1 MKNLTEMFENRT
13 SILEQINESRIDEG
27 LKDILNSVKEKFS
40 KLVDK
45 VVTYF
50 KNVCVKVGT
59 YFIPVGDDGELMSAI
74 SPLTMGQAMKD
85 GKINKN
91 STFIH
96 LDNAGSKLIGF
107 KNNIKDAIKLYGNYA
122 QDPIAYWNYCAS
134 KFESA
139 NGDQANIN
147 EVRLASE
154 DPEAIYNKICDNKEL
169 KEEIKWHITDSN
181 AARLMIWGAPGI
193 GKTAILTSVLEE
205 LGKDFKDYQ
214 LVIKTLS
221 NETPD
226 NFTLPAYVEVN
237 GEKKATDIPKT
248 WLPVYKP
255 SGDQKRDQML
265 DEACGKGLLFID
277 ELSRATQ
284 QVLNV
289 ILPLIN
295 EGNFNGYKLGS
306 GWSIIVA
313 SNRDEDELGNGG
325 QTQIGNALSNRFAHV
340 YYEPTIHS
348 WREWADKQGFMSPLL
363 LEWLSMADNEEFSGG
378 KFYYWDPNSEK
389 ELDSPSK
396 LICTPRSWTNAMRD
410 LARYNYTLSG
420 NLQGFAILDI
430 PERIL
435 TRTLNK
441 YVPATAIGMF
451 MSFLNVI
458 RSIGNLDTAVD
469 SVWNQGGKG
478 LKIDNRNLNKVALPL
493 AQLIICQR
501 GSKDLPSEKEFES
514 LCTWLASSNND
525 RLASYVLD
533 IIKSVFLKSLREE
546 IRENVFILNKIYNR
560 CSEEE
565 KANFDLIYNP
575 LLKAYGLS
583 NCGEI
588 PDYTP
593 GLRLIRDKYKDIF
606 KSATINGREGLG

>member
-1 MKNLTEMFENRT
+1 MKNLTEMFENRI
-13 SILEQINESRIDEG
+13 SIQDQINESRIDEG
-27 LKDILNSVKEKFS
+27 LKDLFQTVKEKFK
-40 KLVDK
+40 KLADK
-45 VVTYF
+45 VVAYL
-50 KNVCVKVGT
+50 KNVCVKAGT
-59 YFIPVGDDGELMSAI
+59 YFIPVDNEGELMSAI

-85 GKINKN
+85 GKINKS

-96 LDNAGSKLIGF
+96 LDKEGSKVTGF
-107 KNNIKDAIKLYGNYA
+107 KSNLKDTIKLYGKFG
-122 QDPIAYWNYCAS
+122 QDVIAYWEYCAS

-139 NGDQANIN
+139 NGDQANVN
-147 EVRLASE
+147 EVKLGSE
-154 DPEAIYNKICDNKEL
+154 DPEAVYNKICDNKEL
-169 KEEIKWHITDSN
+169 KEEIKWHITYPS

-193 GKTAILTSVLEE
+193 GKTAILNSVLEE
-205 LGKDFKDYQ
+205 LGSNFKDYQ
-214 LVIKTLS
+214 LVVKTLS

-226 NFTLPAYVEVN
+226 NFTLPAYVEIN
-237 GEKKATDIPKT
+237 GEQKATDIPKT

-255 SGDQKRDQML
+255 SGDPKRDQML
-265 DEACGKGLLFID
+265 DDACGKGLLFID

-289 ILPLIN
+289 ILPLVN
-295 EGNFNGYKLGS
+295 EGEFNGYKLGS

-325 QTQIGNALSNRFAHV
+325 QNQIGNALSNRFAHV
-340 YYEPTIHS
+340 FYEPTVHS

-363 LEWLSMADNEEFSGG
+363 LEWLSMNDNEEFSGG

-389 ELDSPSK
+389 ELDSSSK

-410 LARYNYTLSG
+410 LARYNYTMQG

-451 MSFLNVI
+451 VNFLNVI
-458 RSIGNLDTAVD
+458 RSIGNFDAAVE
-469 SVWNQGGKG
+469 SVWKKGGSG
-478 LKIDNRNLNKVALPL
+478 LKIDNRTLNKVALPL

-501 GSKDLPSEKEFES
+501 GSRTLPTAKEFES
-514 LCTWLASSNND
+514 LCTWLSNANND

-533 IIKSVFLKSLREE
+533 IIKNVFFSSLTESNRDK
-546 IRENVFILNKIYNR
+546 VFILSKVYNR
-560 CSEEE
+560 EDDDTKRNLNIVYKGILS
-565 KANFDLIYNP
+565 KYN
-575 LLKAYGLS
+575 LKD
-583 NCGEI
+583 CGEI
-588 PDYTP
+588 PDYSI
-593 GLRLIRDKYKDIF
+593 GLAIIRDKYKEIF
-606 KSATINGREGLG
+606 KSSTVNGLSALG

>member
-1 MKNLTEMFENRT
+1 MRNLTEMFADRI
-13 SILEQINESRIDEG
+13 SIQDQINESRIDEG
-27 LKDILNSVKEKFS
+27 LKDLFQTVKEKFK
-40 KLVDK
+40 KLADK
-45 VVTYF
+45 VVAYL
-50 KNVCVKVGT
+50 KYVCVKAGT
-59 YFIPVGDDGELMSAI
+59 YFIPVDNEGELMSAI

-85 GKINKN
+85 GKINKE
-91 STFIH
+91 STFIC
-96 LDNAGSKLIGF
+96 LDKEGSKVTGF
-107 KNNIKDAIKLYGNYA
+107 KSNIKDAVKLYGKFS
-122 QDPIAYWNYCAS
+122 QDAIAYWEYCAS

-139 NGDQANIN
+139 NNDQANIN
-147 EVRLASE
+147 EVKLGSE
-154 DPEAIYNKICDNKEL
+154 DPEALYSKICDNKEL
-169 KEEIKWHITDSN
+169 KEEIKWHITDPN

-193 GKTAILTSVLEE
+193 GKTAILNSVLEE

-214 LVIKTLS
+214 LIVKTLS

-226 NFTLPAYVEVN
+226 NFTLPAYVEIN
-237 GEKKATDIPKT
+237 GEQKATDIPKT

-255 SGDQKRDQML
+255 SGDPKRDQML

-295 EGNFNGYKLGS
+295 EGVFNGYKLGS

-325 QTQIGNALSNRFAHV
+325 QNQIGNALSNRFAHV
-340 YYEPTIHS
+340 YYEPTVKS

-363 LEWLSMADNEEFSGG
+363 LEWLSMNDGEEFSGG

-389 ELDSPSK
+389 ELDSSSK

-410 LARYNYTLSG
+410 LARFNYTLQG

-435 TRTLNK
+435 TRVLNK

-451 MSFLNVI
+451 VNFLNVI
-458 RSIGNLDTAVD
+458 RGIGNLDAAVE
-469 SVWNQGGKG
+469 SVWKKGGKG
-478 LKIDNRNLNKVALPL
+478 LKIDARTLNKVALPL
-493 AQLIICQR
+493 AQLVICQR
-501 GSKDLPSEKEFES
+501 GGKTLPTEKEFES
-514 LCTWLASSNND
+514 LCTWLADSNND

-533 IIKSVFLKSLREE
+533 IVKNVFFSSLGDDMREKVFLLSKT
-546 IRENVFILNKIYNR
+546 YNL
-560 CSEEE
+560 SNDDE
-565 KANFDLIYNP
+565 KRSFDLIYKP
-575 LLKAYGLS
+575 ILSAYGLK
-583 NCGEI
+583 NCGEV

-593 GLRLIRDKYKDIF
+593 GLRLIRDKYKAIF
-606 KSATINGREGLG
+606 KESTINGKDGLG